1 MNNDKT
7 QNNPLGGNKMK
18 SKKLLSIII
27 SVMMIVTML
36 LPATVYADDEGV
48 YVSDCD
54 STSGWSC
61 YIGDG
66 MAVDTSVKTQGKGSL
81 KFWQIGGFCGLY
93 KLQNTIDI
101 SQMSYFVFDMLPQA
115 TDWFEKAGYAY
126 LVISSRQ
133 DGGGYDEP
141 DSAEWTE
148 KGP

>member
-1 MNNDKT
+1 
-7 QNNPLGGNKMK
+7 MK